1 MSNAGLA
8 NIAVL
13 EVMLLASMATEI
25 RVKIVFIMLHFSS
38 KSPWDKASKAG
49 YYIDKRCKCKI
60 TRRTIN
66 HLVKI
71 LINSWGCE
79 KTPQP
84 PVCNNNTARSVCI
97 HFYKVGHIQ
106 VDRYLI
112 FLFIISSVFLLNFC
126 YKTI

>member
-8 NIAVL
+8 NIEVL
-13 EVMLLASMATEI
+13 EVMLLASTATEI

-60 TRRTIN
+60 TRRMIN
-66 HLVKI
+66 HLAII

-79 KTPQP
+79 KTPQS
-84 PVCNNNTARSVCI
+84 PVCDNNTVSFFCTQC
-97 HFYKVGHIQ
+97 GG
-106 VDRYLI
+106 
-112 FLFIISSVFLLNFC
+112 VFC
-126 YKTI
+126 A